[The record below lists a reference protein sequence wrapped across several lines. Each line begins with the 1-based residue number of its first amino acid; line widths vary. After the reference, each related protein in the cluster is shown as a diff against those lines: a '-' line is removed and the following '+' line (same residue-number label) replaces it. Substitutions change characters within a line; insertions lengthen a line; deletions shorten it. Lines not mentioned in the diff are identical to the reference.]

1 MQYLSSSLTV
11 TDSLVKDDS
20 KNIALLSATFA
31 LGTVSDNI

>member
-20 KNIALLSATFA
+20 TNIALLGATFA